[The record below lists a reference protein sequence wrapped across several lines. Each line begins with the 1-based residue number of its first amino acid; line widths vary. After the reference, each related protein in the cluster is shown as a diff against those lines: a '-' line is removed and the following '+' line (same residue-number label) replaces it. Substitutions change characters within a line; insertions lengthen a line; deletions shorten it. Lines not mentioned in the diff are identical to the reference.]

1 MRFVPLFLTVIALL
15 YIVPFAFAEEVEED
29 NTYAMPADTIGLVYF
44 VPSDRTAQSDIDSNI
59 ETWIKNTQTAFADM
73 MAAHG
78 YGRKTFTF
86 ETDNNGDAVVHH
98 VDGDET
104 DAYYED
110 ASKWDVWN
118 EIKEAGYDPTTNIYI
133 TFVDLSSQEI
143 DGWCGTG
150 GDWTDANGGV
160 VTLPASGDCF
170 VEDDGSG
177 ELRKVNLIAHELGHA
192 LGLRHDYRN
201 HSDISIDSLHD
212 DMVTSACAAK
222 WLDGHR
228 YFNSLT
234 NATTESTTI
243 EMASPSLSGS
253 NASFTFTITDA
264 DGLHKAH
271 FFTTRYDTFGF
282 DDLSLLDCKS
292 FDGTSTTAT
301 ATFTTSTLTVDNDSV
316 TLRVMDATGSMTEK
330 LFSVSVT
337 ALFAD
342 VNGDG
347 TVDIIDLTEIAGKIG
362 QTGEDRADVN
372 RDGVVDNTDLT
383 LAAGVFGTTI
393 TGAPSVSVEELEEL
407 LTKTNWQKW
416 LHDARQMNLK
426 DPVFQRGILVLEQL
440 LSGLTTPTETLL
452 LPNYPNPFNPE
463 TWIPYQLAKASDVTV
478 SIYSVGG
485 KLVRTLKL
493 GHQPVGIYKSR
504 SRAAYWDGR
513 NELGEPIA
521 SGVYFYTLTADDFT
535 ATRKMLI
542 RK

>member
-15 YIVPFAFAEEVEED
+15 YLVPFAFAEED
-29 NTYAMPADTIGLVYF
+29 NTYAMPADTIGLIYF
-44 VPSDRTAQSDIDSNI
+44 VPSDRTAQSDINSNI
-59 ETWIKNTQTAFADM
+59 DTWIKDTQTAFADM
-73 MAAHG
+73 METHG
-78 YGRKTFTF
+78 YGRKTFTL
-86 ETDNNGDAVVHH
+86 ETDDSNDAVVHH
-98 VDGDET
+98 ITGDNT

-110 ASKWDVWN
+110 ASKWDVWD
-118 EIKEAGYDPTTNIYI
+118 EIKKAGYDPSKNIYI
-133 TFVDLSSQEI
+133 AFVDLSSEKI
-143 DGWCGTG
+143 DDWCGTG
-150 GDWTDANGGV
+150 GDWQNANGGV

-170 VEDDGSG
+170 VEDDSG
-177 ELRKVNLIAHELGHA
+177 ELKEVNLIAHELGHA

-201 HSDISIDSLHD
+201 HSDISIDALHD
-212 DMVTSACAAK
+212 GMVTSACAAK

-228 YFNSLT
+228 YFNSFT
-234 NATTESTTI
+234 STTTESTTI

-264 DGLHKAH
+264 DGLHQAH

-292 FDGTSTTAT
+292 FDRTSTTAT
-301 ATFTTSTLTVDNDSV
+301 ATFTTSTLTFDNNSV
-316 TLRVMDATGSMTEK
+316 TLRVMDTTGSMTEK
-330 LFSVSVT
+330 LFSVNVT

-347 TVDIIDLTEIAGKIG
+347 TIDITDLTEIAGKIG

-372 RDGVVDNTDLT
+372 RDGVVDMTDLT
-383 LAAGVFGTTI
+383 LAYGVLGSTI
-393 TGAPSVSVEELEEL
+393 TSAPSVSGEELEEL
-407 LTKTNWQKW
+407 LTKANWQKW
-416 LHDARQMNLK
+416 LHDAQQMNLK

-463 TWIPYQLAKASDVTV
+463 TWIPYQLAKSSDVTV

-485 KLVRTLKL
+485 RLVRTLKL
-493 GHQPVGIYKSR
+493 GHQPAGIYKSR
-504 SRAAYWDGR
+504 SHAAYWDGK
-513 NELGEPIA
+513 NALGESVA
-521 SGVYFYTLTADDFT
+521 SGLYFYTLTAGDFT